1 MNAKQLFAI
10 AALALAAGSSFAVE
24 AEQFIAPQGALTRA
38 EVKAE
43 LARAQAAG
51 EVAIV
56 SATYGSFE
64 PTARHAAAKPVDQS
78 SARSRDEVRSEVR
91 ATGRSQA
98 FDSLY
103 VGG

>member
-1 MNAKQLFAI
+1 MNAKQLLAI
-10 AALALAAGSSFAVE
+10 SALALAASSSFAVE
-24 AEQFIAPQGALTRA
+24 AEQFVPTQGGLTRA

-51 EVAIV
+51 EVPVV

-64 PTARHAAAKPVDQS
+64 PAVRHAATKSIDQ
-78 SARSRDEVRSEVR
+78 SARSRDEVRSETR
-91 ATGRSQA
+91 AAGR